1 MPRTT
6 HTKTIHDLRR
16 DKRNLER
23 LCRLAAEI
31 AKLGSE
37 HDTLKTIVDAAA
49 EIVGVHA
56 AHIALVDQYDQE
68 LYGVVSSG
76 LHPPDAPRV
85 RCQLPQSSAARQAL
99 KGRKVVAIAR
109 AAGDRRVDPR
119 ARTLLSIGG
128 VVYLPLR
135 SAGQSFGL
143 LILVSRRPR
152 LWTRGELR
160 LARHFANFAA
170 VALEN
175 SRLLSRLAETEGR
188 FRSLVEHIPAIIY
201 TCEVEAPYRTIYVS
215 PQTQATLGY
224 SPKEWVDDGS
234 FFMKLVH
241 PEDLGA
247 LIDRAETAAKGRSF
261 AAAEYRLLDR
271 RGETRWFRDE
281 AVLVR
286 DPSGQPIAW
295 HGVLVE
301 ITGIKEMRQVRAPQP
316 VLGRSLHRTSPER
329 PRQT

>member
-1 MPRTT
+1 MPRVT

-37 HDTLKTIVDAAA
+37 RGTLQTIVDAAA
-49 EIVGVHA
+49 EIVGVHS
-56 AHIALVDQYDQE
+56 AHIALVDKYDQE

-76 LHPPDAPRV
+76 SHPPDAPRI

-99 KGRKVVAIAR
+99 KARKVIVISR

-119 ARTLLSIGG
+119 ARTLLSIGSI
-128 VVYLPLR
+128 VYLPLR

-152 LWTRGELR
+152 LWTRGEVR

-224 SPKEWVDDGS
+224 SPKEWVDDGC

-241 PEDLGA
+241 PADMDA
-247 LIDRAETAAKGRSF
+247 LIDRAETAALGRSF

-271 RGETRWFRDE
+271 RGEIRWFRDE

-301 ITGIKEMRQVRAPQP
+301 ITGIKEMHQLGTPRDDFDRRA
-316 VLGRSLHRTSPER
+316 HRPSADR